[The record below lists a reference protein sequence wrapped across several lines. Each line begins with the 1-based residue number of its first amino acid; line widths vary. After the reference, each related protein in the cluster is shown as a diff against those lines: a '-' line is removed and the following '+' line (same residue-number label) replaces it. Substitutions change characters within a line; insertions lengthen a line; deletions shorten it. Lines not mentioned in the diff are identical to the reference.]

1 MLNKM
6 LTYVK
11 VLTFT
16 FGVKDFME
24 QIKQY
29 NAIVP
34 IGMTCATASQLKK
47 RNLRWERII
56 IKFIVICINGLNVMV
71 YYGLDMMIN
80 LICTRIDDC
89 DSIVRLIDEW
99 LM

>member
-16 FGVKDFME
+16 FGVRDFME

-47 RNLRWERII
+47 RNLRWERIHYKI
-56 IKFIVICINGLNVMV
+56 YRHMYKWLERHGVL
-71 YYGLDMMIN
+71 
-80 LICTRIDDC
+80 RIRYDD
-89 DSIVRLIDEW
+89 
-99 LM
+99 